1 MKAAMHQHWYTELG
15 AVSERGTGHQ
25 AIRMRRGQ
33 FANAA
38 QQSSAESFT
47 VGRNTVSK

>member
-15 AVSERGTGHQ
+15 AVSELGASHQ
-25 AIRMRRGQ
+25 AIRMQRGQ
-33 FANAA
+33 FVNPA
-38 QQSSAESFT
+38 QQSSAELFT